1 VIVVPMGATD
11 DAPGEL
17 DAFVA
22 AYRATLPAVFGYL
35 ARATT
40 GDRALA
46 EDLTSE
52 TYLAALAAW
61 RAGNADAISVPW
73 LIGVARH
80 KLVDRFR
87 RAEREQRKLAVVHAT
102 GVVDADEGA
111 LAVERELLFGAIR
124 RLPPLQ
130 RAAIAL
136 RYVDDL
142 PVREVAQLLDRSVPA
157 TDSLLRR
164 ARAELRNLLEEADL

>member
-1 VIVVPMGATD
+1 MGATD
-11 DAPGEL
+11 DATA
-17 DAFVA
+17 DVDRFVA
-22 AYRATLPAVFGYL
+22 AYRTTLPEVFGYL
-35 ARATT
+35 ARATA

-52 TYLAALAAW
+52 TYTAALSAW
-61 RAGNADAISVPW
+61 RRGQADALTVPW

-87 RAEREQRKLAVVHAT
+87 RADREQRKLAMVHAL
-102 GVVDADEGA
+102 GADDIDDSGDAVD
-111 LAVERELLFGAIR
+111 RELLFGAIR

-130 RAAIAL
+130 RAAVAL

-142 PVREVAQLLDRSVPA
+142 PVREVAHLLDRSVAA

-164 ARAELRNLLEEADL
+164 ARTALRALIEEAELQ

>member
-1 VIVVPMGATD
+1 M
-11 DAPGEL
+11 
-17 DAFVA
+17 
-22 AYRATLPAVFGYL
+22 
-35 ARATT
+35 
-40 GDRALA
+40 
-46 EDLTSE
+46 
-52 TYLAALAAW
+52 
-61 RAGNADAISVPW
+61 
-73 LIGVARH
+73 
-80 KLVDRFR
+80 
-87 RAEREQRKLAVVHAT
+87 
-102 GVVDADEGA
+102 
-111 LAVERELLFGAIR
+111 R